1 MKICLAAFVVVL
13 CAGCSAARLAYDHA
27 DIYLKWKA
35 SSYVALEEA
44 DAAELGREIDEFL
57 AWHRSRALPQYAAI
71 ADEAAR
77 RFSQGL
83 SRQDLVWGYDAAM
96 AQARESVRA
105 AAERIAPLLD
115 RLTGAQVAYL
125 ERQFA
130 EDNRRFARKYLR
142 GGEAERRR
150 LRVERNVERLEEWV
164 GELSRAQVGR
174 VARYSERA
182 PLLEDLRARERVRLQ
197 AEFLAL
203 VRTHTARQRL
213 PEAAARLFDSG
224 ERGRDPA
231 YAAAYQ
237 AAREEYFAMLLDI
250 ARSLTPEQRARAS
263 RNIARW
269 ASDFRTLASR

>member
-1 MKICLAAFVVVL
+1 MVKICLALLVAVL
-13 CAGCSAARLAYDHA
+13 CAGCSTARLAYDHA

-35 SSYVALEEA
+35 SSYVALDEA
-44 DAAELGREIDEFL
+44 DAVELGREIDEFL

-115 RLTGAQVAYL
+115 RLTSAQVAYL
-125 ERQFA
+125 ERRFA
-130 EDNRRFARKYLR
+130 EDNRSFARKYLR
-142 GGEAERRR
+142 GGESERRQR
-150 LRVERNVERLEEWV
+150 RVERNVERLEEWV
-164 GELSRAQVGR
+164 GELSSGQAER

-182 PLLEDLRARERVRLQ
+182 PLLEDLRDRDRKRLQ

-213 PEAAARLFDSG
+213 PDAAAHWD
-224 ERGRDPA
+224 RGRDPA
-231 YAAAYQ
+231 YAAAYE
-237 AAREEYFAMLLDI
+237 AAREEYFAMVLDI
-250 ARSLTPEQRARAS
+250 ERSLTPEQRSRVA

-269 ASDFRTLASR
+269 AEDFRTLARR